1 MKKHFAV
8 IASAFA
14 FSLVPVFAQAAPAV
28 DPAVAQ
34 AARQMLD
41 AVKMRELMM
50 QTMEQVKQR
59 MPEQIRA
66 SATQAIQGDSRLDA
80 EQKRAALAKLEEIL
94 PTMTSRANALL
105 ADPSLVDDMLSE
117 VVPLYA
123 KTYTLDEIRQL
134 TAFYQSPL
142 GQKMLRTM
150 PRLMGEVM
158 DISHRVMAPR
168 LQKLMSAEASDAAN
182 Q

>member
-1 MKKHFAV
+1 MKKHFAA
-8 IASAFA
+8 IATAFA

-28 DPAVAQ
+28 DPAIAQ
-34 AARQMLD
+34 ATRQMLD
-41 AVKMRELMM
+41 AIRMRELMV

-66 SATQAIQGDSRLDA
+66 SATQAIQGDARLDA
-80 EQKRAALAKLEEIL
+80 EQKRAALAKLEEML
-94 PTMTSRANALL
+94 PATTARVNALL
-105 ADPSLVDDMLSE
+105 ADPSLVDEMLAE

-158 DISHRVMAPR
+158 DISQRVMAPR
-168 LQKLMSAEASDAAN
+168 LQKFMSAEASGTDN
-182 Q
+182 R

>member
-8 IASAFA
+8 IASAFV
-14 FSLVPVFAQAAPAV
+14 FSLVPGFAQAAPAV

-34 AARQMLD
+34 ATRQMLD
-41 AVKMRELMM
+41 AVRMRELMA

-66 SATQAIQGDSRLDA
+66 SATQTIERNASLSA
-80 EQKRAALAKLEEIL
+80 EQKRAALAKLEEML
-94 PTMTSRANALL
+94 PAMTARVNALL
-105 ADPSLVDDMLSE
+105 ADPSLIDDILAE

-134 TAFYQSPL
+134 TAFYQSPV

-150 PRLMGEVM
+150 PRLMGEAM
-158 DISHRVMAPR
+158 DISQRVMAPR
-168 LQKLMSAEASDAAN
+168 LQKLMSAEASGADN
-182 Q
+182 R